1 MNRQL
6 ICILALLASALPAW
20 SQTKVEPAE
29 PPPMRF
35 ESVREGP
42 AESCRDR
49 CRDWISASG
58 RITADTPRDFEAFAR
73 TRNIRG
79 ATIVLD
85 SNGGVALAGIA
96 LGRSFRTLGLTTTV
110 GKTTLLSPAGDG
122 QPRATLS
129 PRADCASMCAFVLL
143 GGTRRHVPAEA
154 QVLVHQLWLKDRTE
168 DAAAASYSAEQVV
181 RIQREVGLIARYII
195 EMGGDIELFETA
207 MRVPPWERLRP
218 LTVAEL
224 NRMRL
229 HTSDSAFSVKP
240 SVASVSPQLVPASV
254 PQPRLATRSVGRSEF
269 TTTDVTGERSQP
281 RWAAV
286 EAFGGRE
293 IARRSMLT
301 IEGEEVGSFR
311 LSFGCG
317 FTAGTLTI
325 TYSETRKAPDPAR
338 GAHRL
343 SDTIL
348 LIGSVGVPLRIEV
361 LRAARTRAQF
371 HRPRHAHGESAQG
384 IRGGEDPFAPSR
396 DPHDRR
402 CPHRHPRREHRPR
415 YFARSGGHPLRAAR
429 SPVLMQVAG
438 AGG

>member
-49 CRDWISASG
+49 CREWISASG

-96 LGRSFRTLGLTTTV
+96 LGRSFRNLGLTTTV
-110 GKTTLLSPAGDG
+110 GKTTLLSPAGEG

-240 SVASVSPQLVPASV
+240 SVASVSPQPGPGLRPAAPTGDPLGGQV
-254 PQPRLATRSVGRSEF
+254 RIHHHGRNWRGVATALGRSRSVRRARNRSPQHANHRGR
-269 TTTDVTGERSQP
+269 RSRELQAFVRLRLYRGDADHHLQRDPQGAGP
-281 RWAAV
+281 RARRASSVRYHPPDRQRGRAV
-286 EAFGGRE
+286 AYRVSVQRALGLNS
-293 IARRSMLT
+293 IAR
-301 IEGEEVGSFR
+301 
-311 LSFGCG
+311 
-317 FTAGTLTI
+317 GTLTVKVLK
-325 TYSETRKAPDPAR
+325 EFAEGKTRSLLVATRMTDDARTAIRVGNTGLVTLLDQVATRCAQPAR
-338 GAHRL
+338 
-343 SDTIL
+343 
-348 LIGSVGVPLRIEV
+348 
-361 LRAARTRAQF
+361 
-371 HRPRHAHGESAQG
+371 
-384 IRGGEDPFAPSR
+384 PS
-396 DPHDRR
+396 
-402 CPHRHPRREHRPR
+402 
-415 YFARSGGHPLRAAR
+415 
-429 SPVLMQVAG
+429 
-438 AGG
+438 